1 MAKKGFTLI
10 ELLIV
15 ISIIA
20 ILASV
25 VFVALDPLKRFQ
37 DARDSSRWA
46 DISAVVSAIKVYQVD
61 NSGNYPSAITSM
73 TSGTVYM
80 IGTGTTGCDDNA
92 CDVTIGGDTN
102 CVDLADLVTGGYL
115 GEVPVSPNGV
125 STWSDDTTGYVLTR
139 YATGIVKVQACE
151 SENSESISISK

>member
-25 VFVALDPLKRFQ
+25 VFVALDPLKRFK

-46 DISAVVSAIKVYQVD
+46 DISAIVSAIKVYQVD
-61 NSGNYPSAITSM
+61 NAGSYPSAITSM
-73 TSGTVYM
+73 TASTTYM
-80 IGTGTTGCDDNA
+80 IGTNASGCNNST
-92 CDVTIGGDTN
+92 CDYSVGGDTY
-102 CVDLADLVTGGYL
+102 CVDLSALVTGGYL
-115 GEVPVSPNGV
+115 GEVPISPNGSV
-125 STWSDDTTGYVLTR
+125 TWSAGTTGYVLTK
-139 YATGIVKVQACE
+139 YDTGLVTVGACE
-151 SENSESISISK
+151 SENTSNISVSK

>member
-1 MAKKGFTLI
+1 MVKKGFTLI

-46 DISAVVSAIKVYQVD
+46 DISSLVSAVKVYQVD
-61 NSGNYPSAITSM
+61 NQGSYPTEVGGM
-73 TSGTVYM
+73 TASTTYM
-80 IGTGTTGCDDNA
+80 IGTDASGCNSGCTDWTVSQAA
-92 CDVTIGGDTN
+92 CI
-102 CVDLADLVTGGYL
+102 DLTELVTEGYL
-115 GEVPVSPNGV
+115 GEVPVSSNGAG
-125 STWSDDTTGYVLTR
+125 TWTTGK
-139 YATGIVKVQACE
+139 TGYTITKYDTGLVTVAACE
-151 SENSESISISK
+151 SENSDNISVSK

>member
-37 DARDSSRWA
+37 DARNSSRWT
-46 DISAVVSAIKVYQVD
+46 DITSVVSAIKVYQVD
-61 NSGNYPSAITSM
+61 NSGSYPTTVGSM
-73 TSGTVYM
+73 TAATPYM
-80 IGTGTTGCDDNA
+80 IGDTGCSNTCSA
-92 CDVTIGGDTN
+92 QTITSGN
-102 CVDLADLVTGGYL
+102 CLNLTELVTDGYL
-115 GEVPVSPNGV
+115 GKVPISPNASGSSWT
-125 STWSDDTTGYVLTR
+125 STTTGYALTK
-139 YATGIVKVQACE
+139 YTTGLITVVACDA
-151 SENSESISISK
+151 ENDESISVSK